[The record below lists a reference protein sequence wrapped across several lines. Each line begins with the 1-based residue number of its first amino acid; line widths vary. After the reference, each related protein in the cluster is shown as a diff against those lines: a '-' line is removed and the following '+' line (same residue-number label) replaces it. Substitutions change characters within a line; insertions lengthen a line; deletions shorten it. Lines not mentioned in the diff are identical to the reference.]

1 MPVRLILQNLRPEGI
16 IISNGPGKPEEVIN
30 QLTPVLDHFYGKY
43 PILGIGLGFLTLS
56 DYLGF
61 ELVQLP
67 QEFDGI
73 NYPVIEQNSNAIW
86 QTAMNIDQLLL
97 PDSVKMNMNREY
109 FDLHS
114 ETDGGLLEQ

>member
-1 MPVRLILQNLRPEGI
+1 M
-16 IISNGPGKPEEVIN
+16 
-30 QLTPVLDHFYGKY
+30 
-43 PILGIGLGFLTLS
+43 S

-86 QTAMNIDQLLL
+86 QTAMNIDQLVL

-114 ETDGGLLEQ
+114 ELMAGFWNSKDKLIATAFNPEGAPGTNDADEIFDYFLQMMG

>member
-1 MPVRLILQNLRPEGI
+1 LGLKHSMLRALSLRKVNTTVLPYSASPIDIENLRPEGI

-56 DYLGF
+56 DYLVF

-67 QEFDGI
+67 QELDSI
-73 NYPVIEQNSNAIW
+73 NLSVNYHNSIVI
-86 QTAMNIDQLLL
+86 
-97 PDSVKMNMNREY
+97 
-109 FDLHS
+109 
-114 ETDGGLLEQ
+114 